1 MKTDTLRCFQ
11 IQYERERSVSEQEVQ
26 PYDRALKS
34 LFGDEAAEILPNL
47 VPESEFLGEE
57 NIEID
62 RTTLKA
68 DLVYHILYKGQPH
81 ILNMELQTDEDSN
94 MPHRMLKYHVGL
106 LDKHSKPVLSVVLY
120 PFETSLPKPPFR
132 EMSGEEALLTFHY
145 RVVALWKMEAE
156 AFVRNHIVCM
166 YTFLPAMKGVTAPM
180 LIEAI
185 EGMEHRYKG
194 QVLGSHLVRFRT
206 ILRRSKTVAAQASQ
220 IVERKLHA
228 FDSLLDQDPYLQEQ
242 RALERTL
249 GRNEGVQAFQD
260 AVVEIVQRRFP
271 TLVELTRRRVGHV
284 QQIEVL
290 KQLVVDISTARNQT
304 EVRGILK
311 RLVVD

>member
-1 MKTDTLRCFQ
+1 M
-11 IQYERERSVSEQEVQ
+11 SEQEVQ

>member
-1 MKTDTLRCFQ
+1 M
-11 IQYERERSVSEQEVQ
+11 SEQEVQ

-47 VPESEFLGEE
+47 VPESEFLHEE

-68 DLVYHILYKGQPH
+68 DLVYDILYKGQPH

-145 RVVALWKMEAE
+145 RVLALWKMEAE

-180 LIEAI
+180 LIQAI
-185 EGMEHRYKG
+185 EGMEQRYKG

-206 ILRRSKTVAAQASQ
+206 ILRRSKTVAAQAKQ

-228 FDSLLDQDPYLQEQ
+228 FDSLLDQDPYIQEQ
-242 RALERTL
+242 RALERAL
-249 GRNEGVQAFQD
+249 GRNEGIQAFQD

-284 QQIEVL
+284 QQIEEL

-304 EVRGILK
+304 EVRSILK
-311 RLVVD
+311 SLVVD